1 MTEEHATQQ
10 VDICP
15 ILSEWTEPQPPLAY
29 WLNMCCRYDTD
40 AGAMR
45 LAAYSATRAAAVFAL
60 LGRMSIL
67 AESVELARATGLTLA
82 NVLYN
87 AQVCS

>member
-1 MTEEHATQQ
+1 MQQ
-10 VDICP
+10 AGPCT
-15 ILSEWTEPQPPLAY
+15 ILSEWTESQALLTY
-29 WLNMCCRYDTD
+29 WLNMCYRYDTD

-87 AQVCS
+87 AQVSS

>member
-1 MTEEHATQQ
+1 MLT
-10 VDICP
+10 
-15 ILSEWTEPQPPLAY
+15 Y
-29 WLNMCCRYDTD
+29 RLNMCCRYDAD

-87 AQVCS
+87 AQVSS

>member
-1 MTEEHATQQ
+1 
-10 VDICP
+10 
-15 ILSEWTEPQPPLAY
+15 
-29 WLNMCCRYDTD
+29 
-40 AGAMR
+40 MR
-45 LAAYSATRAAAVFAL
+45 LATYSATRAAAVFAL

-87 AQVCS
+87 AQVRLWKLGI

>member
-1 MTEEHATQQ
+1 MQ
-10 VDICP
+10 CSNL
-15 ILSEWTEPQPPLAY
+15 ILALSCQSGLSRKHMLTY
-29 WLNMCCRYDTD
+29 WLNMCYRYDTD

-87 AQVCS
+87 AQVSS